1 MRQSE
6 QPVATPPVRRVQ
18 LLAITI
24 VGLLAVITFVLS
36 LLIGGESGH
45 ALNSVA
51 GGLGILCAVIGVSFA
66 IVGNRR

>member
-6 QPVATPPVRRVQ
+6 QPAATPPVRRVQ

-24 VGLLAVITFVLS
+24 VGLLAVIAFVLS
-36 LLIGGESGH
+36 LLIGGGSGH
-45 ALNSVA
+45 ALTSVA

>member
-6 QPVATPPVRRVQ
+6 QPAATPPVRRVQ

-24 VGLLAVITFVLS
+24 VGLLAVITFVVS
-36 LLIGGESGH
+36 LLIGGGSGEM
-45 ALNSVA
+45 LNGVA
-51 GGLGILCAVIGVSFA
+51 GGLGILCGVIGISFA